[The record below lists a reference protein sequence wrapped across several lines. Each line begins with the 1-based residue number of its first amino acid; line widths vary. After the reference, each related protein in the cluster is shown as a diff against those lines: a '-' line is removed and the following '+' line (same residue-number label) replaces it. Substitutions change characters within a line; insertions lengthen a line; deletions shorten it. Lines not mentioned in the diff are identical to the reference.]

1 MADVLKVYKGND
13 VVGTA
18 EREENGKATVTID
31 NLTPNTDYAKGTYKV
46 SFENEYGESE
56 RVDVPS
62 FKTKPI
68 AVTGVTIAPK
78 TASVDVDATT
88 KLNSTVAPSTA
99 TNKSLSYKSSD
110 DAIATV
116 SNDGTV
122 TGIAEGDVTITV
134 TTQDGNKSDTA
145 TVTVKKAVV
154 NVTGVT
160 LDKTTLSLQ
169 EGDTGNLVATVAPS
183 TATDKTVTFASSDA
197 AIATVDN
204 TGKVTA
210 VKPGAA
216 DITVTTKDGSK
227 TAKCELTVTAK
238 QIPVTGVTLDK
249 STLSLE
255 EGATATLIATIEPSN
270 ASYKAV
276 SFTSSDDA
284 IATVDNDGI
293 VTAVK
298 AGTADITV
306 ESLMD
311 GSKTAVCTLT
321 VTEPEPE
328 PEPEVPEEPEE
339 PIEEI

>member
-1 MADVLKVYKGND
+1 MADTLKVYKSDD

-18 EREENGKATVTID
+18 ERQEDGKAKVTID
-31 NLTPNTDYAKGTYKV
+31 GLEANTDYPAGTYQV
-46 SFENEYGESE
+46 SFSNENGESE
-56 RVDVPS
+56 KVDVPS

-68 AVTGVTIAPK
+68 AVTGVT
-78 TASVDVDATT
+78 
-88 KLNSTVAPSTA
+88 
-99 TNKSLSYKSSD
+99 
-110 DAIATV
+110 
-116 SNDGTV
+116 
-122 TGIAEGDVTITV
+122 
-134 TTQDGNKSDTA
+134 
-145 TVTVKKAVV
+145 
-154 NVTGVT
+154 
-160 LDKTTLSLQ
+160 LDKTTLSLE
-169 EGDTGNLVATVAPS
+169 EGATGNLVATVAPS

-204 TGKVTA
+204 KGKVTA
-210 VKPGAA
+210 VKAGNA
-216 DITVTTKDGSK
+216 DIAVTTKDGSK

-255 EGATATLIATIEPSN
+255 EGATATLNATIAPSN

-284 IATVDNDGI
+284 IATVDDDGL

-339 PIEEI
+339 

>member
-1 MADVLKVYKGND
+1 MTDTLKVYKGDD

-18 EREENGKATVTID
+18 ERGEDGKAKVTVD
-31 NLTPNTDYAKGTYKV
+31 GLDANTDYATGTYQV
-46 SFENEYGESE
+46 SFSNENGESE
-56 RVDVPS
+56 KVDVPS

-68 AVTGVTIAPK
+68 AVTGVTIEPK

-99 TNKSLSYKSSD
+99 TNKSVSYKISD
-110 DAIATV
+110 EAVATV
-116 SNDGTV
+116 SSNGTV
-122 TGIAEGDVTITV
+122 TGVAEGDATITV

-145 TVTVKKAVV
+145 TVTVNAAVI

-160 LDKTTLSLQ
+160 
-169 EGDTGNLVATVAPS
+169 
-183 TATDKTVTFASSDA
+183 
-197 AIATVDN
+197 VD
-204 TGKVTA
+204 
-210 VKPGAA
+210 P
-216 DITVTTKDGSK
+216 
-227 TAKCELTVTAK
+227 E
-238 QIPVTGVTLDK
+238 
-249 STLSLE
+249 
-255 EGATATLIATIEPSN
+255 TATLEIGETQQLTPTVEPSN

-284 IATVDNDGI
+284 IAKVDNDGL
-293 VTAVK
+293 VTAVA
-298 AGTADITV
+298 AGSADITV

-339 PIEEI
+339 

>member
-1 MADVLKVYKGND
+1 MADTLKVYKGVD

-18 EREENGKATVTID
+18 ERGEDGKAKVTVD
-31 NLTPNTDYAKGTYKV
+31 GLDANTDYATGTYQV
-46 SFENEYGESE
+46 SFSNENGESE
-56 RVDVPS
+56 KVDVPS

-99 TNKSLSYKSSD
+99 TNKSVSYKSSD
-110 DAIATV
+110 EAVATV
-116 SNDGTV
+116 SSDGTV
-122 TGIAEGDVTITV
+122 TGVAEGDATITV

-145 TVTVKKAVV
+145 TVTVNAAVI

-160 LDKTTLSLQ
+160 
-169 EGDTGNLVATVAPS
+169 
-183 TATDKTVTFASSDA
+183 
-197 AIATVDN
+197 VD
-204 TGKVTA
+204 
-210 VKPGAA
+210 P
-216 DITVTTKDGSK
+216 
-227 TAKCELTVTAK
+227 E
-238 QIPVTGVTLDK
+238 
-249 STLSLE
+249 
-255 EGATATLIATIEPSN
+255 TATLEIGETQQLTPTVEPSN

-284 IATVDNDGI
+284 IATVDNDGL
-293 VTAVK
+293 VTAVA
-298 AGTADITV
+298 AGSADITV

-321 VTEPEPE
+321 VTAKTIAVTGVAIEPKTATLEIGETQQLTPTVTPENASDKTVTYASNAQGIASVDDNGLITGKAEGTTQIVVTTKDGNKSATCDVTVNPPEPE

-339 PIEEI
+339 

>member
-1 MADVLKVYKGND
+1 MADTLNVYKGEEI
-13 VVGTA
+13 VGSA
-18 EREENGKATVTID
+18 ERGEDGKAKVTVD
-31 NLTPNTDYAKGTYKV
+31 GLDANTDYPTGTYQV
-46 SFENEYGESE
+46 SFSNENGESE
-56 RVDVPS
+56 KVDVPS

-68 AVTGVTIAPK
+68 AVTGVT
-78 TASVDVDATT
+78 
-88 KLNSTVAPSTA
+88 
-99 TNKSLSYKSSD
+99 
-110 DAIATV
+110 
-116 SNDGTV
+116 
-122 TGIAEGDVTITV
+122 
-134 TTQDGNKSDTA
+134 
-145 TVTVKKAVV
+145 
-154 NVTGVT
+154 

-169 EGDTGNLVATVAPS
+169 EGATGNLVATVAPS

-284 IATVDNDGI
+284 IATVDNDGL
-293 VTAVK
+293 VTAVA
-298 AGTADITV
+298 AGSADITV
-306 ESLMD
+306 ESIAD
-311 GSKTAVCTLT
+311 GSKTAKCTLT
-321 VTEPEPE
+321 VTDTEGNAKYDTFITPTQIPFRKIYDAANLMDNSSDVEKSAQENIDEMLDMVVDIYNNQFTKDSLLDRLNAPDA
-328 PEPEVPEEPEE
+328 VEELQQQIEFIAQGEMDEE
-339 PIEEI
+339 RKKQLAKMI